1 MVQTSGSEIVTLVD
15 LAEAMRPV
23 IEAGRDE
30 AERLR
35 RMPAPLA
42 DELRRAGAFRLTTP
56 IELGGHECRLSEQL
70 AVLESLARVDGPVA
84 WNVWNGNLGF
94 VAAMLGADAAAT
106 IWDGGRDPI
115 IANAAQPT
123 GTATGD
129 GGALV
134 LSGRWKMLSAVD
146 NADWVALFA
155 FVMDGPAP
163 AMTAHGP
170 DLRVF
175 LLPASDVQILD
186 TWHTSGMRATGSNT
200 VVVDRAPVPATLTV
214 SPFAPFRIDRPAYRV
229 PAFTQAS
236 IGAAPIVLGMAQ
248 SLIDAVVSA
257 AATKLTDNGETLAA
271 RSSTHAQLGEAQTA
285 LDAARALL
293 IAVSAQIDAMADDR
307 MEIDVAVR
315 ARLRAAMSHAAAVCR
330 DVVATCRRLAGT
342 AAVYAGEPV
351 ERICRDSD
359 VALQHYL
366 LSPTHLDPRGRLLL
380 GLDPGTA
387 IL

>member
-1 MVQTSGSEIVTLVD
+1 MVQTRDSDVVGLVD
-15 LAEAMRPV
+15 LAEALRPA
-23 IEAGRDE
+23 IEAARDE
-30 AERLR
+30 GERLR
-35 RMPAPLA
+35 RMPAALA
-42 DELRRAGAFRLTTP
+42 DELRRAGAFGLTTP
-56 IELGGHECRLSEQL
+56 RELGGHECRLTEQL
-70 AVLESLARVDGPVA
+70 AVLEALARVDGPVA

-94 VAAMLGADAAAT
+94 AAAMLGPEAAAT
-106 IWDGGRDPI
+106 IWDGTRDPI

-123 GTATGD
+123 GTASID
-129 GGALV
+129 GQALV
-134 LSGRWKMLSAVD
+134 LSGQWKMLSAVD
-146 NADWVALFA
+146 NADWVALFG
-155 FVMDGPAP
+155 FVMDGAAP

-175 LLPASDVQILD
+175 LLPAGEVQILD

-200 VVVDRAPVPATLTV
+200 VVVDHVPVPAALTV

-236 IGAAPIVLGMAQ
+236 SGAAPIVVGMAQ
-248 SLIDAVVSA
+248 SLIDALVTA

-271 RSSTHAQLGEAQTA
+271 RSSTHAQLGDAQTA

-293 IAVSAQIDAMADDR
+293 VSVSTQIDSMADDGI
-307 MEIDVAVR
+307 EIDVAVR
-315 ARLRAAMSHAAAVCR
+315 ARLRAAMSHAAIVCR

-342 AAVYAGEPV
+342 TAVYDGEAV

-359 VALQHYL
+359 VALQHYI
-366 LSPTHLDPRGRLLL
+366 LSPAHLDPRGRLMV
-380 GLDPGTA
+380 GLDAGTP